1 MAREEK
7 EEAQDLT
14 QSALNAVKLAIGK
27 YSLRNVH
34 IYARWLTLRLDQ
46 TGFMIRHLTLLI
58 TKKWNK
64 Y

>member
-14 QSALNAVKLAIGK
+14 QPALNAVKLAIGK

-34 IYARWLTLRLDQ
+34 IYAR
-46 TGFMIRHLTLLI
+46 
-58 TKKWNK
+58 
-64 Y
+64 